1 MKKLLVLLLLP
12 LFSFSQTFDDLMGI
26 DSKEKFVRTMVE
38 IGFERMKSAEE
49 GLITYAYS
57 PTYEDEDEPLSSLW
71 IYHFEQEDEG
81 GVVYLQ
87 IQTKDFFGSEENSV
101 YNKIFNVVKEKC
113 EYTGLGE
120 NPFVEGDEMVSYGC
134 EWEDTGRMFAF
145 SKKAGE
151 GSIAYMYVD
160 ESVLED

>member
-1 MKKLLVLLLLP
+1 MKKLILLLFIP
-12 LFSFSQTFDDLMGI
+12 LVSFSQTFDDLMGI
-26 DSKEKFVRTMVE
+26 DSKEKFIRTMVE
-38 IGFERMKSAEE
+38 IGFERMSAEE

-57 PTYEDEDEPLSSLW
+57 PTYEDESEPLSSLW
-71 IYHFEQEDEG
+71 VYHFEQEDEG

-87 IQTKDFFGSEENSV
+87 IQTKDFFGSEENSE
-101 YNKIFNVVKEKC
+101 YNKIFDVVKEKC
-113 EYTGLGE
+113 EYAELIE

-134 EWEDTGRMFAF
+134 EWEDTVRMIAF
-145 SKKAGE
+145 SKKDGE